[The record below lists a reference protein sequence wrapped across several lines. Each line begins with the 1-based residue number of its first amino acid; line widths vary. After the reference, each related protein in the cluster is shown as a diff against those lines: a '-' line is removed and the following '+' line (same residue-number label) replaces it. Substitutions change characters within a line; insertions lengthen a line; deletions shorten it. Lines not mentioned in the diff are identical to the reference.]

1 MFTAEIDFSDYRAA
15 VAETQRALELGRRQA
30 VAAAAIEGAQYAR
43 AIGPFKDRTGQLRS
57 GIVARF
63 LNSGGNS
70 VLWEILSPAPYS
82 EFVENGTRPHDIWP
96 KAAHGLKGP
105 LRNGQTRRATGRGP
119 HEHIVGRGI
128 ALRWVSG
135 GVTHFASMV
144 HHPGS
149 KPYPFAGPAY
159 LKAQAV
165 LEREFDLMFGVVA
178 RIWN

>member
-1 MFTAEIDFSDYRAA
+1 MFAASLDLSGFHQAVEETKKQIDLGQRKA
-15 VAETQRALELGRRQA
+15 VAS
-30 VAAAAIEGAQYAR
+30 AAIEGAQYAR

-70 VLWEILSPAPYS
+70 VLWEILSPMPYS
-82 EFVENGTRPHDIWP
+82 QFVESGTRPHDIWP
-96 KAAHGLKGP
+96 KASHRFKGP
-105 LRNGQTRRATGRGP
+105 LRNGQTRRATGKGP
-119 HEHIVGRGI
+119 HEHIVGRGL
-128 ALRWVSG
+128 ALRWMVG
-135 GVTHFASMV
+135 GVSVFAAMV

-149 KPYPFAGPAY
+149 RTYPFAGPAY

-165 LEREFDLMFGVVA
+165 LEREFELLFGVVA